1 MDAHDGLTIRY
12 RIGWHFPM
20 QGYFTTVGDEMKKP
34 GRWATRAKIRRE
46 VLD

>member
-34 GRWATRAKIRRE
+34 GRGPPGRKFGE
-46 VLD
+46 K